1 MKVLFVNNNIIGEQS
16 ATGNMMLNLFSGME
30 DIEILQ
36 YILHSNAF
44 TKKSLF
50 SNVGILEHNDFG
62 WLERLSVSL
71 EEKSK
76 KRKAAKKVFLYL
88 KRALAFLNEI
98 YVCHISRDTCVRIK
112 EFAPDL
118 IYTLGSDVR
127 VMRTCIGLSQMFD
140 VPIVMHSMDDF
151 YNFKYVD
158 SGLLNRLG
166 RKKLV
171 DCYQTIYSNS
181 KCGLAIGPKMAE
193 EYSVT
198 FKIPFFWAMNC
209 VTDSASLPS
218 YHPKDKIELIIFS
231 GGLHGGRAETLEKIA
246 KVIEDMDLKMEIYTS
261 PKDLVNYTPLFS
273 TFKNTRLLE
282 YVERS
287 KMFDNL
293 SRADVL
299 LHVESY
305 YSRYTSY
312 FRLSMSTKI
321 PEYMSVCRPILCV
334 GPSGIA
340 TVDFIQERKFGL
352 VVNDINRFGDSLRKL
367 EKTDLRVAL
376 VNNSK
381 EVLSKEFF
389 RSQMQNKLI
398 QSFRCNINYSK
409 NTKQ

>member
-1 MKVLFVNNNIIGEQS
+1 MN
-16 ATGNMMLNLFSGME
+16 
-30 DIEILQ
+30 
-36 YILHSNAF
+36 
-44 TKKSLF
+44 
-50 SNVGILEHNDFG
+50 
-62 WLERLSVSL
+62 
-71 EEKSK
+71 
-76 KRKAAKKVFLYL
+76 
-88 KRALAFLNEI
+88 
-98 YVCHISRDTCVRIK
+98 
-112 EFAPDL
+112 
-118 IYTLGSDVR
+118 
-127 VMRTCIGLSQMFD
+127 
-140 VPIVMHSMDDF
+140 
-151 YNFKYVD
+151 
-158 SGLLNRLG
+158 
-166 RKKLV
+166 
-171 DCYQTIYSNS
+171 
-181 KCGLAIGPKMAE
+181 
-193 EYSVT
+193 EYS
-198 FKIPFFWAMNC
+198 
-209 VTDSASLPS
+209 L
-218 YHPKDKIELIIFS
+218 
-231 GGLHGGRAETLEKIA
+231 A
-246 KVIEDMDLKMEIYTS
+246 KVQ
-261 PKDLVNYTPLFS
+261 
-273 TFKNTRLLE
+273 
-282 YVERS
+282 S